1 MASRSAEQHGG
12 APELVQELE
21 KIGCKAIVR
30 NCDVA
35 DPSDLESL
43 LSALRREKVAPI
55 RGVIQAAMAL
65 RVSQHD
71 RWIDGGV
78 R

>member
-1 MASRSAEQHGG
+1 MISRSAEQHGE
-12 APELVQELE
+12 APELVHELE
-21 KIGCKAIVR
+21 KMGCRAIVR

-35 DPSDLESL
+35 NPSDLESL
-43 LSALRREKVAPI
+43 LSALRHENVAPI

-65 RVSQHD
+65 QVSKHD
-71 RWIDGGV
+71 RWVDWDA